1 MTGPDPYRHF
11 DHPVLDLPPEP
22 PADLLTEMTG
32 IADNLRR
39 HPRYAEADLQI
50 AFRQLQQRRR
60 PDLSDAQ
67 CLDLFSKWR
76 DHYRAQQDVK
86 AVETSARVDKLWAE
100 RDALFS
106 ERTSAS

>member
-1 MTGPDPYRHF
+1 MIEHYRRGRF
-11 DHPVLDLPPEP
+11 DHPVLNLSSEATMSLFDEMDAVADDLHRDPWCV
-22 PADLLTEMTG
+22 
-32 IADNLRR
+32 
-39 HPRYAEADLQI
+39 EADLQI